1 MQQAYT
7 EQKQDRILRAYAG
20 TGDEEDKC
28 NLHWCG
34 LNRLD
39 EVELG
44 QLFNLRLTV
53 QKMDSATPKLKA
65 VFIRV
70 MTARHHDDGFPVNR
84 SWPGSRYCHQKLPIM
99 PWR

>member
-1 MQQAYT
+1 MQQPT
-7 EQKQDRILRAYAG
+7 LSRSRIGSYA
-20 TGDEEDKC
+20 TYYEKDKY

-53 QKMDSATPKLKA
+53 QKMD
-65 VFIRV
+65 
-70 MTARHHDDGFPVNR
+70 
-84 SWPGSRYCHQKLPIM
+84 
-99 PWR
+99 